1 MPGDFFC
8 RRKPAPNSV
17 TVAEK
22 VSYEISDVRNAISDG
37 TNRVS
42 DVKSTQ
48 RRLDKRRLEKRRLE
62 QSRQDKRRQEEKSA
76 VRG

>member
-8 RRKPAPNSV
+8 RSKSSLDSV
-17 TVAEK
+17 TAAEK
-22 VSYEISDVRNAISDG
+22 VSIEIIDGRNSVSDG
-37 TNRVS
+37 TNCVS
-42 DVKSTQ
+42 DVKNTQ

-62 QSRQDKRRQEEKSA
+62 QSRQDKRRQEEMSV